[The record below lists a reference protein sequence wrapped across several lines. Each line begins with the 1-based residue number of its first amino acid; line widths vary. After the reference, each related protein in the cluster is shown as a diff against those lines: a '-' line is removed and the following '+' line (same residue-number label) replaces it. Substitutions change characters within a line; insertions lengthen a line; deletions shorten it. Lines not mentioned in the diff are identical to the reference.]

1 MLLSQ
6 PGSGV
11 GRGGIVTASKHA
23 ETEDNSL
30 ADIGAIQI
38 GDVTVT
44 REQALGEGFICLEPY
59 KVTHTGISS
68 KILSSVG
75 SATTVD
81 APVDSFDTTK
91 TITWAKNDFRGL
103 QLVGKR
109 QEVTIDQCGSSTQIC
124 CAGRTTL
131 RIGYCH
137 GVKVPI
143 VSRKNAKAQPDVFQ
157 VTGTLDFLRLGLG
170 FSQGRQQH
178 ARQNGD
184 DGDHDQQLDE
194 RESAYFRFFKR

>member
-1 MLLSQ
+1 MPWGRVDLL
-6 PGSGV
+6 P
-11 GRGGIVTASKHA
+11 
-23 ETEDNSL
+23 
-30 ADIGAIQI
+30 
-38 GDVTVT
+38 
-44 REQALGEGFICLEPY
+44 EPY
-59 KVTHTGISS
+59 EVTHTRNFQQNTEQR
-68 KILSSVG
+68 VG
-75 SATTVD
+75 SAIRSWCSSWT
-81 APVDSFDTTK
+81 ASIRPRPSS
-91 TITWAKNDFRGL
+91 AKNDFRGL

-109 QEVTIDQCGSSTQIC
+109 QEVTIDQWLQH
-124 CAGRTTL
+124 ADL
-131 RIGYCH
+131 RRQNHQASGHRH

-157 VTGTLDFLRLGLG
+157 VTSTLDFLRLGLG